1 MARSYRAQLTAEAL
15 MLMAITLSIL
25 VVAAFSISK
34 MQNWE
39 QSLFEKKVLAS
50 ELDGIISYAD
60 EICVLGPG
68 NSRTMSLAPVEFSLE
83 ATDRIVSLTAS
94 RSGLTLERE
103 SLCNVEPDAQPGVV
117 YRNRIYLWYDGMGG
131 DGRTK
136 VHVSPKPPA

>member
-1 MARSYRAQLTAEAL
+1 MARSSRAQLTAEAL

-39 QSLFEKKVLAS
+39 QSLFEKKVLTS

-68 NSRTMSLAPVEFSLE
+68 NSRVMSLAPVGFTLDG
-83 ATDRIVSLTAS
+83 TDHE
-94 RSGLTLERE
+94 LTLNAAQGSLSMNRE
-103 SLCNVEPDAQPGVV
+103 SLCNVEPDGNTV
-117 YRNRIYLWYDGMGG
+117 YSNKIYLWYDGISTY
-131 DGRTK
+131 DGRTN
-136 VHVSPKPPA
+136 VRISPNPPT